1 MQFILQISLF
11 SSNFKR
17 LKATADENGE
27 EGNEIDSPAST
38 FEVKWKSKGNGHK
51 KRCDGEELAK
61 FLEHSDCYHKLGIDE
76 YAKEERSKA
85 E

>member
-1 MQFILQISLF
+1 MQFILASFL
-11 SSNFKR
+11 SNFKK

-38 FEVKWKSKGNGHK
+38 FEVKWKWKGNGHK
-51 KRCDGEELAK
+51 KHRDGEELAK
-61 FLEHSDCYHKLGIDE
+61 FLEHSDCYHILGIDE
-76 YAKEERSKA
+76 YAKEERTKA